1 MNRLTPIAVTAVIAM
16 IMHGYACDRVVD
28 LTPGPPPD
36 SNGFLA
42 DAFVQP
48 DTFDPDAPSSSDAFV
63 EDATPPPDAFV
74 QDDASIP
81 DALDPDALS
90 IPDALAPTD
99 AASLPDG

>member
-1 MNRLTPIAVTAVIAM
+1 MNRLTPVAVTAVIAM
-16 IMHGYACDRVVD
+16 VMHGYACDRVVD

-36 SNGFLA
+36 SRGFPA
-42 DAFVQP
+42 DAFVQL
-48 DTFDPDAPSSSDAFV
+48 DAFVEDATPPPDAFV

-74 QDDASIP
+74 QDSLSIP

-90 IPDALAPTD
+90 IPDALVSTD